1 MKRWAWMGGVAIA
14 LVSCSRSDLG
24 AVAPEP
30 TAAEQAGIVVYGGA
44 GQLSP
49 QEWARLQSL
58 AWPQDYSDMKG
69 TFGFPAWRNESAD
82 VYTLADG
89 SEVWVLYD
97 GRQATGY
104 ELR

>member
-1 MKRWAWMGGVAIA
+1 MAIA
-14 LVSCSRSDLG
+14 LLGCSQADWATLTP
-24 AVAPEP
+24 AP
-30 TAAEQAGIVVYGGA
+30 TAAEQTGMVAYGGA

-49 QEWARLQSL
+49 QEWAKLQSL
-58 AWPQDYSDMKG
+58 AWPQNYRDMKG

-82 VYTLADG
+82 VYRLADG
-89 SEVWVLYD
+89 SEVWVFYE